1 MFFYSDFFYVFT
13 QGGIMKK
20 EENQEK
26 MLLLYEQ
33 PDLEVIEFSLE
44 ESIAT
49 SGDFG
54 YSTICGEQQY

>member
-1 MFFYSDFFYVFT
+1 MLGFFYVFI
-13 QGGIMKK
+13 QGAIMK
-20 EENQEK
+20 EENKEK
-26 MLLLYEQ
+26 MLLPYEQ
-33 PDLEVIEFSLE
+33 PNLEVIEFSLE